1 MTYATEYPADLR
13 RERRVVLGALGVS
26 SALHATLAILM
37 LLLRVDFSHRPHR
50 LTDVSAP
57 SVLVF
62 TVRPEPPPV
71 APPLPQVAQQPQ
83 DSPNPGPRQE
93 VQAKTPQRDEN
104 FGAPAPVTTL
114 ITDPEPAERR
124 SLIADAPTPGPG
136 DGGGLPA
143 PPVAQPKASFAGVE
157 ASPARRIVYLIDAS
171 GAMTS
176 SLKFV
181 KEELAR
187 SVGRL
192 DEEQL
197 FQVVVFRQPISAAS
211 RAVAYFYLPH
221 GEPAMTGAS
230 PQAKVDLV
238 RWLEDVQPSGRSEPL
253 VGLEAAL
260 RLQPDIVFLLTRGIQ
275 RSAGFD
281 ARANIERVLEVLENI
296 NPREAGST
304 RRRSFIKTI
313 QFLEDDPTGLM
324 QAVADAHGDG
334 PGSYRVITRVDVNQI
349 RRKAEQS
356 Q

>member
-1 MTYATEYPADLR
+1 MTYATQYPADLR

-26 SALHATLAILM
+26 SALHAMLAILM
-37 LLLRVDFSHRPHR
+37 LLLRVDFSPRPAR
-50 LTDVSAP
+50 LTDVSAQ
-57 SVLVF
+57 SVLVL
-62 TVRPEPPPV
+62 TQEPAPESVTPPV
-71 APPLPQVAQQPQ
+71 PQVAQEPQ
-83 DSPNPGPRQE
+83 DSPNPGPQE
-93 VQAKTPQRDEN
+93 EEQAAPPQRDEE
-104 FGAPAPVTTL
+104 FGAPAPVSTI
-114 ITDPEPAERR
+114 ITDPEPLERR
-124 SLIADAPTPGPG
+124 SLIADAPLPGPG
-136 DGGGLPA
+136 DGRGAPV

-192 DEEQL
+192 DEEQM

-211 RAVAYFYLPH
+211 LAVAYFYTPH
-221 GEPAMTGAS
+221 GEAAMTGAS

-260 RLQPDIVFLLTRGIQ
+260 RLRPDIVFLLTRSIQ

-281 ARANIERVLEVLENI
+281 ARANIERVLQSLEEF

-324 QAVADAHGDG
+324 QAVADGHGDG
-334 PGSYRVITRVDVNQI
+334 PGSYRVITRADVNQI
-349 RRKAEQS
+349 RKVEQS
-356 Q
+356 P